1 MVIGF
6 ACFEGRPVGIAANQP
21 LADAGTLDVNASEK
35 LARFVRFCDAFG
47 LPVVSREIGRAS
59 CRERV

>member
-6 ACFEGRPVGIAANQP
+6 ACFEGRPVGIVANQP

-47 LPVVSREIGRAS
+47 LPVVTFVDVPGYSR
-59 CRERV
+59 